1 MPLSRDWAK
10 SSYSTP
16 NGGNCVQAR
25 DTGRAVQVRDSKNP
39 DGAVLTFTAVQWAAF
54 TTAVKSGQHNSTGS
68 R

>member
-16 NGGNCVQAR
+16 NGGNCIQAR

-39 DGAVLTFTAVQWAAF
+39 DGAVLTFARPQWAAF
-54 TTAVKSGQHNSTGS
+54 TTALKNGLHNSTDP